1 MFCSYLMYLQKNEDE
16 GDTTLRTAEQAMVT
30 ILADRCRFEL
40 QTGHAEL
47 GLGIFQAAIEY
58 SLFAPLIQTSENNK
72 RRLFEA
78 FWDSQAL
85 RIGEEG
91 ALGWALWLEREE
103 EELQR
108 AQAHEAAQEEQA
120 PGIIK
125 LLLSCPTTPGCLE
138 HPILPK

>member
-1 MFCSYLMYLQKNEDE
+1 
-16 GDTTLRTAEQAMVT
+16 MVS

-47 GLGIFQAAIEY
+47 GLGIFQAALEY

-78 FWDSQAL
+78 FWDSEAL
-85 RIGEEG
+85 RIGEKG
-91 ALGWALWLEREE
+91 ALGWALWLENEE
-103 EELQR
+103 EKLQS

-120 PGIIK
+120 PGTLNVCNNIFQ
-125 LLLSCPTTPGCLE
+125 SY
-138 HPILPK
+138 

>member
-1 MFCSYLMYLQKNEDE
+1 MCLQKNEG
-16 GDTTLRTAEQAMVT
+16 GDATALRSAELAMVS

-78 FWDSQAL
+78 FWDSEAL
-85 RIGEEG
+85 RIGEKG
-91 ALGWALWLEREE
+91 ASGWALWLENEE
-103 EELQR
+103 ENFQR

-120 PGIIK
+120 PGTIE
-125 LLLSCPTTPGCLE
+125 CL
-138 HPILPK
+138 

>member
-1 MFCSYLMYLQKNEDE
+1 MSLQKNEG
-16 GDTTLRTAEQAMVT
+16 GDAAALRSAELAMVS
-30 ILADRCRFEL
+30 ILTDRCRFEL

-78 FWDSQAL
+78 FWDSEAL
-85 RIGEEG
+85 RIGEKG
-91 ALGWALWLEREE
+91 ALGWALWLENEE
-103 EELQR
+103 EKFQR

-120 PGIIK
+120 PGTIE
-125 LLLSCPTTPGCLE
+125 CL
-138 HPILPK
+138 

>member
-1 MFCSYLMYLQKNEDE
+1 MFCSYFVHLQKNEDE
-16 GDTTLRTAEQAMVT
+16 GDTAFRTAELAMVA

-47 GLGIFQAAIEY
+47 GLGIFQAAMEY
-58 SLFAPLIQTSENNK
+58 SLFSPLIQTSENNK

-91 ALGWALWLEREE
+91 ALGWALWLERQEE
-103 EELQR
+103 QFQR
-108 AQAHEAAQEEQA
+108 AQAQEAAQEEQA
-120 PGIIK
+120 PGTI
-125 LLLSCPTTPGCLE
+125 E
-138 HPILPK
+138 F